1 MASRSDV
8 TEASSTAATVRQ
20 SHMALA
26 ALALSVF
33 AFIPPLGIAAV
44 VLGHISSRDIA
55 ASQGKLNGKA
65 IARAALIIGYVQM
78 FLLTVAAVVI
88 WLVLGVTLQ
97 DFRRD
102 ALVQRV
108 LRESSANATLNY
120 ASARE
125 EENTARALV
134 IQMVAIEDQYYRGY
148 RNYRCSLSELSQ
160 VGVEGSTPA
169 ERRAF
174 YERLQSSAY
183 IFELRGCDSE
193 KSASPALGYKLT
205 AVPRAPRMPPGSL
218 IYCADETGT
227 VLQTSSA
234 TSVDCFDQGYVIL
247 KPAAPRI
254 QKAAVEPLVATPV
267 QGPPGRCVPSEK
279 TPCGADMGIVR
290 VAWTSP
296 EALWEFLTL
305 PETDAPERRIAASK
319 AGQIIPLDW
328 LPKVLQA
335 RRELRKEQAL
345 HNFGLA
351 DYPFKDYSPFYS
363 LKTPRDRIGTQTTRM
378 ILGHAFVVPEKWIE
392 YPPTEEGIK
401 RAWPAQVL
409 DAMETLYSSLIQ
421 HGDPK
426 EIDSIALKLPCADY
440 ETARQ
445 IVDLTLD
452 VARIRWFA
460 PPEVFGAWVNIQR
473 GNSDVNR
480 ASIGIL
486 GRLDSIVKRED
497 ETWALAQV
505 LGLQALETPD
515 TSMTYPSIDAIS
527 ILHPT
532 PYAFA
537 LGAARYLVSS
547 KDSAFNRAYEAN
559 GLLRA
564 LGEPLLG
571 TPRFYEEKK
580 QGQYEQEISSFAEWL
595 KKNEARLNERANAE
609 KPQIESARKK
619 MSVATACRR

>member
-1 MASRSDV
+1 MASRGDV

-65 IARAALIIGYVQM
+65 IARAALVIGYVQM

-88 WLVLGVTLQ
+88 WLVLGLTLQ

-108 LRESSANATLNY
+108 LRESSANATLDY

-134 IQMVAIEDQYYRGY
+134 IQMVAIEDQYYRGH
-148 RNYRCSLSELSQ
+148 RNYLCSVSELSQ

-169 ERRAF
+169 EKRAF
-174 YERLQSSAY
+174 NERLQASAY

-193 KSASPALGYKLT
+193 KSASLALGYKLT
-205 AVPRAPRMPPGSL
+205 AVPRAPRMPPDSL

-234 TSVDCFDQGYVIL
+234 TSVDCFDHGYVIL
-247 KPAAPRI
+247 KPTTPRI
-254 QKAAVEPLVATPV
+254 QKAAVEPVVATPV
-267 QGPPGRCVPSEK
+267 QGPAGTCDPSEK
-279 TPCGADMGIVR
+279 TPCGADMGVVR
-290 VAWTSP
+290 AAWTSP

-378 ILGHAFVVPEKWIE
+378 IMGHAFVVPEKWIE

-460 PPEVFGAWVNIQR
+460 PPEVFGAWLNIQR

-486 GRLDSIVKRED
+486 RRLDSVVKRED
-497 ETWALAQV
+497 ETWAMAQV

-532 PYAFA
+532 PYTFA

-547 KDSAFNRAYEAN
+547 KDSAFNRAYEAD

-609 KPQIESARKK
+609 KPQIESVRKK
-619 MSVATACRR
+619 TSVATACRR

>member
-1 MASRSDV
+1 M

-44 VLGHISSRDIA
+44 VLGHISSRDIT

-65 IARAALIIGYVQM
+65 IARAALIIGYLQM
-78 FLLTVAAVVI
+78 FLLTVAAVVV
-88 WLVLGVTLQ
+88 WLVLGVTVQ

-125 EENTARALV
+125 EENTARVLM

-148 RNYRCSLSELSQ
+148 RNYRCSVSELSQ

-174 YERLQSSAY
+174 YERLQASAY

-247 KPAAPRI
+247 KPATPRI
-254 QKAAVEPLVATPV
+254 QKAAVEPVVATPV
-267 QGPPGRCVPSEK
+267 QGPPGTCVPSEK
-279 TPCGADMGIVR
+279 TPCGADMGVVR
-290 VAWTSP
+290 AAWTSP

-305 PETDAPERRIAASK
+305 PETGAPERRIAASK

-335 RRELRKEQAL
+335 RRELRREQAL

-351 DYPFKDYSPFYS
+351 DYPFKDYSPFGA

-401 RAWPAQVL
+401 RAWPARVL
-409 DAMETLYSSLIQ
+409 DAMETLDSSLIQ

-426 EIDSIALKLPCADY
+426 EIDSIALKLPCTDY

-460 PPEVFGAWVNIQR
+460 PPEVFGAWLNIQR

-486 GRLDSIVKRED
+486 GRLNSIVKRED
-497 ETWALAQV
+497 ETWAMAQV

-532 PYAFA
+532 PYTFA

-547 KDSAFNRAYEAN
+547 NDSAFNRAYEAD